1 MRIRLAPRSLKRV
14 RSKLRRLTHRHA
26 GQSLAQV
33 RDALNLV
40 IVGWVNYF
48 ALADAQSHLQRL
60 DQWLRRRLRQLIWN
74 QWKTPKNRY
83 RNLLKVGVSE
93 QEARYAAGSGHGDW
107 RLAASPPLHYGLS
120 NARLYHFGFK
130 SFLQTYQL
138 RHT

>member
-14 RSKLRRLTHRHA
+14 TRKVRRLTRRHA

-33 RDALNLV
+33 RDALNPV
-40 IVGWVNYF
+40 MVGWVNYF
-48 ALADAQSHLQRL
+48 ALADAQRYMRRL
-60 DQWLRRRLRQLIWN
+60 DQWLRRRLRQIIWN

-107 RLAASPPLHYGLS
+107 RLAASPPVQQGLN
-120 NARLYHFGFK
+120 NARLYRFGFK
-130 SFLQTYQL
+130 SFLQIYQL